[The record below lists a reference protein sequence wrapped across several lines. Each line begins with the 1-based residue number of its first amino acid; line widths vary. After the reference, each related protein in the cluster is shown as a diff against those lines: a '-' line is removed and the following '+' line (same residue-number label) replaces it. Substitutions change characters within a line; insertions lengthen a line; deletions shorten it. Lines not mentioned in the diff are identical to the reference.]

1 MLTLNKPG
9 RYVAYLLRC
18 WVEQREDAAAPPA
31 WRFSLEDPHTGRRRG
46 FASLEQLVAALAHE
60 LAAMAAGSE
69 ASGAPETTASVATA
83 KED

>member
-46 FASLEQLVAALAHE
+46 FASLEQLVAALVADC
-60 LAAMAAGSE
+60 
-69 ASGAPETTASVATA
+69 SGAPPTAEPTDTA
-83 KED
+83 PAAAGDTSH

>member
-1 MLTLNKPG
+1 MLTLHKPG
-9 RYVAYLLRC
+9 RYVAYLLRG
-18 WVEQREDAAAPPA
+18 WAEHSDDPTASLA

-46 FASLEQLVAALAHE
+46 FPSLEQLVAALAHE